1 MFFLNSVRRRKVIKD
16 IVKVLEKTYDVR
28 KNYKVSFGHTV
39 PLYLP
44 QFNLAID
51 FSHAHKRKSNI
62 QSMNMRVY
70 TITSLNDSINT
81 IASLLSKIKQIEAQG
96 AGTAVNQFLTIDKAA
111 VY

>member
-1 MFFLNSVRRRKVIKD
+1 MFFINTVRRCKIIKD
-16 IVKVLEKTYDVR
+16 VVKALEKTYDVR

-62 QSMNMRVY
+62 ESMNMRVY
-70 TITSLNDSINT
+70 TITSLTDSIST
-81 IASLLSKIKQIEAQG
+81 IASLLSKIKQIELQ
-96 AGTAVNQFLTIDKAA
+96 NMSRRR
-111 VY
+111 